1 MIVSDSSKQSGFFL
15 IEALLSIL
23 IFSLGILGMVAINA
37 RAIEARADA
46 EYRTDAARFA
56 DDIVS
61 EIALNVDRSS
71 AATLQT
77 SLATFA
83 HQPTG
88 TACGGFS
95 GSQSAS
101 AVVTAWLGRVTAA
114 TTGLPGAV
122 STGQQIVVA
131 TAATDFNRV
140 TVNLCWRAPSD
151 TAVRRHTLIT
161 YVN

>member
-1 MIVSDSSKQSGFFL
+1 MNVSNSSTQSGFFL

-37 RAIEARADA
+37 RAVEARADA

-56 DDIVS
+56 DEIVS
-61 EIALNVDRSS
+61 QIALNVDRSS
-71 AATLQT
+71 LINLQT

-95 GSQSAS
+95 GAQSSS
-101 AVVTAWLGRVTAA
+101 AVVSTWLGRVTAA
-114 TTGLPGAV
+114 TTGLPGAL

-131 TAATDFNRV
+131 SAATDFNRV

>member
-1 MIVSDSSKQSGFFL
+1 MKVSNSSTQSGFFL

-61 EIALNVDRSS
+61 QIALNVDRSS
-71 AATLQT
+71 PANMQT

-83 HQPTG
+83 HQPNG
-88 TACGGFS
+88 AGCGGF
-95 GSQSAS
+95 GGAQSPS
-101 AVVTAWLGRVTAA
+101 AIVTTWLGRVTAA
-114 TTGLPGAV
+114 STGLPGAV
-122 STGQQIVVA
+122 NTGQQIAVA
-131 TAATDFNRV
+131 TGAADFNRV

-151 TAVRRHTLIT
+151 TAVRHHTLIT

>member
-1 MIVSDSSKQSGFFL
+1 MNASNSSTQSGFFL

-56 DDIVS
+56 DEIVS
-61 EIALNVDRSS
+61 QIALNVDRSS
-71 AATLQT
+71 PTNMQT

-83 HQPTG
+83 HQPTNPD
-88 TACGGFS
+88 CGLN
-95 GSQSAS
+95 GSTLSSNAI
-101 AVVTAWLGRVTAA
+101 VTTWLGRVTAA